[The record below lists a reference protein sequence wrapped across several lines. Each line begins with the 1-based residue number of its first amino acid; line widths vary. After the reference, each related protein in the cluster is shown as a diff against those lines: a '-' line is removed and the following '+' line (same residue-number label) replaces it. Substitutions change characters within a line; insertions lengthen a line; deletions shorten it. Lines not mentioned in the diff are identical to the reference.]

1 MQLLLL
7 SATYT
12 IPETSTATPLGILK
26 VAAAP
31 WPLAKDALP
40 LPARVVT
47 LQKQPGSAPNPAVA
61 QFAGV
66 MQGITGAGDPPGQ
79 KYPTAHCVALAGDT
93 DPAAHPLP
101 GAALQAPE
109 QVALVRFTAA
119 P

>member
-1 MQLLLL
+1 M
-7 SATYT
+7 
-12 IPETSTATPLGILK
+12 K

-40 LPARVVT
+40 LPERVVT
-47 LQKQPGSAPNPAVA
+47 FHRHGGSALSPAPA

-66 MQGITGAGDPPGQ
+66 RQGVAGAGVPPGQ
-79 KYPTAHCVALAGDT
+79 KYPTLHRVAFAGET

-101 GAALQAPE
+101 GDALQAPVQLPLDSPAE
-109 QVALVRFTAA
+109 A